1 MSEPEARANSETRS
15 VSMSKHGPRAIST
28 PDRRSIFEW
37 NVAMRPVP
45 TKPTTG
51 GVRMGVDCSSTSS
64 VRVVAVLPAVVECGS
79 WQEVVDVI
87 LYEEV
92 EHGIVT
98 RCVEAGTHNV
108 VAEIDLTK
116 TAIVGF
122 TDMVE
127 VRVLP
132 HPWAL
137 RVAREIHS
145 QEWSPAE
152 RYEAE
157 KPTAAGLSGGSWR
170 CRFRVDVE
178 WT

>member
-1 MSEPEARANSETRS
+1 
-15 VSMSKHGPRAIST
+15 
-28 PDRRSIFEW
+28 
-37 NVAMRPVP
+37 
-45 TKPTTG
+45 
-51 GVRMGVDCSSTSS
+51 
-64 VRVVAVLPAVVECGS
+64 VAVFPPVVECDS

-98 RCVEAGTHNV
+98 RCVEAGTYNV

-132 HPWAL
+132 HRWAL
-137 RVAREIHS
+137 KVTREIHS
-145 QEWSPAE
+145 QQWAPEE

-157 KPTAAGLSGGSWR
+157 KPTATALEVGPWH
-170 CRFRVDVE
+170 CRFRIGVE
-178 WT
+178 WM